1 MVARTGQKQ
10 RGKIGKKRKQLI
22 LIGCE
27 GKNKTEKNYF
37 KEFNQRQKKF
47 TIQPAKG
54 NRTDPKG
61 IVEDTISSIDKEEL
75 QFADGDMAFCLF
87 DSDTDVKKQEQIE
100 QAIFLAGQNGVE
112 VLLSVPCFEVWF
124 LQHFQYSTGQLSGN
138 QAIAKI
144 KRFIPEYEKN
154 QNIFSKL
161 EPYTEIA
168 VKNAKLL
175 EKYHDE
181 IGTQRRS
188 INRNPSTEV
197 YKLVE
202 ILTKE

>member
-10 RGKIGKKRKQLI
+10 RGKIGKKRKKLI

-37 KEFNQRQKKF
+37 KEFNQRQKKY
-47 TIQPAKG
+47 TIQSAKG
-54 NRTDPKG
+54 NRTDPRG
-61 IVEDTISSIDKEEL
+61 IVEDTISSIEKEEL
-75 QFADGDMAFCLF
+75 QLEDGDLAFCLF
-87 DSDTDVKKQEQIE
+87 DSDTDIKKQSQIE
-100 QAIFLAGQNGVE
+100 QAIYLAGQYGVE
-112 VLLSVPCFEVWF
+112 ILLSVLCFEVWF

-138 QAIAKI
+138 QAITKL

-161 EPYTEIA
+161 EAYTEIA
-168 VKNAKLL
+168 VENAKRL
-175 EKYHDE
+175 EKYHDD
-181 IGTQRRS
+181 IGVQCRS
-188 INRNPSTEV
+188 IERNPSTEV

-202 ILTKE
+202 ILKKE